1 MVRWFKGNAQFDA
14 LVRKNFKEDFGR
26 LDKGKYKEWEKDHDG
41 KLALILLCD
50 QLSRF
55 CYRQE
60 KEAFAFDSIA
70 LKLAKSI
77 TSD

>member
-14 LVRKNFKEDFGR
+14 LVRKNFREDFGR

-50 QLSRF
+50 
-55 CYRQE
+55 
-60 KEAFAFDSIA
+60 
-70 LKLAKSI
+70 
-77 TSD
+77 